1 MRSVVNMNGNLPAFT
16 QYDRFARSGLRHY
29 LAESRCIRTTNPAT
43 VMTSNSARNKKHFDL
58 LILVCL
64 ACLAGSGGLLAQDAG
79 LIAIGKERF
88 FVQEEAGGAVPE
100 EINPYGAFAFLEA
113 SSPGSIFSSPAPTL
127 TLPGLD
133 PFALRPEDENWDFE
147 EEYPDR
153 ATLDSMVPNGV
164 YTIAFTGATAG
175 PVSGNL
181 NMTGDAYPNAPVLA
195 DPSFNALQSG
205 NLATGFTLGWA
216 PFQGGT
222 ADDFIGVFI
231 AEINAPGESVVFET
245 EPFDLNGTVTS
256 LPISAGTLSNTGG
269 YEIGITFFKIVD
281 TATIGGTEAFALYS
295 SHTCL
300 VVGDTSREQLSLN
313 FFHNT
318 GSFDEPADLQV
329 TTNIFP
335 IANPRYN
342 LFYGFDGA
350 AANFPDK
357 SLVTFGAPFG
367 SPFDGAVAVDFFG
380 PSQGA
385 GFGGYTTESATV
397 PTDGSGSGTYTASL
411 SGVEAISRE
420 VDFALLLDQNLIV
433 VPTVKLNGDGTIQ
446 SIDITYKDSQNQ
458 DPSSLGFIQSIGTSL
473 FGMDFS
479 SLYEEFTG
487 LTTRVVPPSGI
498 AWNDVQRLRFSYFT
512 DLQNNYDTEYA
523 KGITPLE
530 SDAFDGTDIPSAP
543 GWRTSPWYSAY
554 NADFWP
560 WIFHAEHGWQYIF
573 ETEVHGEVFIY
584 DLESQAYWWAS
595 SAFEPL
601 TFYSFD
607 RGSFNFYFGGT
618 TGPRQFVDLQTGEF
632 WSIP

>member
-1 MRSVVNMNGNLPAFT
+1 MIPA
-16 QYDRFARSGLRHY
+16 
-29 LAESRCIRTTNPAT
+29 
-43 VMTSNSARNKKHFDL
+43 
-58 LILVCL
+58 CL
-64 ACLAGSGGLLAQDAG
+64 ACLAGSARLLAQDAS

-88 FVQEEAGGAVPE
+88 HLQEAAGGAVLE
-100 EINPYGAFAFLEA
+100 EIDPYGAFAFLEGSSSGSIL
-113 SSPGSIFSSPAPTL
+113 SSPVPTL
-127 TLPGLD
+127 TPPGLD
-133 PFALRPEDENWDFE
+133 PIALEPEEGDWSFE
-147 EEYPDR
+147 AELPDL

-181 NMTGDAYPNAPVLA
+181 NFTGDAYPNAPTLTEA
-195 DPSFNALQSG
+195 SFNGLQSG

-222 ADDFIGVFI
+222 ADDFISVFI
-231 AEINAPGESVVFET
+231 EEFNAPGESVVFET

-256 LPISAGTLSNTGG
+256 LPISAGTLSNTGR
-269 YEIGITFFKIVD
+269 YEICIAFFKIVD

-295 SHTCL
+295 SDTCL
-300 VVGDTSREQLSLN
+300 EVGDTSREQLSLN
-313 FFHNT
+313 FLQNT
-318 GSFDEPADLQV
+318 GSCDEPADLQV

-367 SPFDGAVAVDFFG
+367 SPFNGAVAVDFFG
-380 PSQGA
+380 PDQGA

-420 VDFALLLDQNLIV
+420 VDFALLLNQNVIV

-446 SIDITYKDSQNQ
+446 SIDIAYKDSQNQ
-458 DPSSLGFIQSIGTSL
+458 DPPSLGFIQGIGTSII
-473 FGMDFS
+473 GMDFS
-479 SLYEEFTG
+479 ALYEEFNNSG
-487 LTTRVVPPSGI
+487 ITTRVVLPSGI
-498 AWNDVQRLRFSYFT
+498 AWNDVQRLRFTYFT

-530 SDAFDGTDIPSAP
+530 SDAFDGIDIPSAP
-543 GWRTSPWYSAY
+543 GWKSSPWYSAY

-601 TFYSFD
+601 TFFSFD

-618 TGPRQFVDLQTGEF
+618 TGPRQFVDLQTGDF